1 MIGNGHRRFLVANF
15 GGVAFYNAVELQQ
28 MLRGQK
34 KAQDLLYNAKQS
46 PKRLIQRLKSYKTR
60 RLT

>member
-1 MIGNGHRRFLVANF
+1 MGTTKRRLFLLSNF

-34 KAQDLLYNAKQS
+34 KAQDLLYNAQQL
-46 PKRLIQRLKSYKTR
+46 PKRLIQWLKSYKTC
-60 RLT
+60 RLM

>member
-15 GGVAFYNAVELQQ
+15 GGVAFYNTVELQQ

-34 KAQDLLYNAKQS
+34 KA
-46 PKRLIQRLKSYKTR
+46 
-60 RLT
+60 